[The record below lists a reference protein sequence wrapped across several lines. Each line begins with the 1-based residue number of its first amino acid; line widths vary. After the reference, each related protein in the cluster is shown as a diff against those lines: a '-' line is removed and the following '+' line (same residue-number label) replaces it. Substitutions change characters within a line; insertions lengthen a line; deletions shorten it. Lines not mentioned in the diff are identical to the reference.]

1 MVIIDYIP
9 TLLISLFLYHIISK
23 VEPFGLQKCNWRVS
37 LFVKH
42 LNRKKLGKR
51 HIKGYK
57 KVEKIKK

>member
-1 MVIIDYIP
+1 M
-9 TLLISLFLYHIISK
+9 
-23 VEPFGLQKCNWRVS
+23 QKCNWRVS

-57 KVEKIKK
+57 KVEKIKKIMLDYLETISYNIIRG